1 MISRAH
7 RFHGYGSLKY
17 TYKKGDTVRG
27 PLCST
32 KFAFNQR
39 RNTYRLAVVV
49 NKKVNKSAVIRNK
62 IRRQIYEVVRLEED
76 KIKNPCDIVITVFSD
91 QILELSQDELSVMI
105 KAQFKQAKIV

>member
-1 MISRAH
+1 MISRIH

-17 TYKKGDTVRG
+17 TYRKGETVRG

-32 KFAFNQR
+32 KYVFNDR
-39 RNTYRLAVVV
+39 RDQYRLAVVV

-62 IRRQIYEVVRLEED
+62 IRRQIYEVVRLDED

-91 QILELSQDELSVMI
+91 QILELSYNELSVMI
-105 KAQFKQAKIV
+105 KAQFKQAKII